1 MQSRKRFHLFED
13 PLDNEQSLMPG
24 SCQAIPKPYKE
35 GFKLQLFW
43 WSKQF
48 LTLPYHAGCCHLK
61 FITIIHS
68 QTHLSASEH
77 YLPILNTS
85 LSNFG
90 CHCLFSD
97 ISMLF
102 RTPTFDFRQ
111 YFKSFRHF
119 CLSLDVIICVWTPLS
134 HFVPFFQFL
143 GSFVCFLTLKF
154 VWFFF
159 FQPLLPNFSVQRT

>member
-1 MQSRKRFHLFED
+1 MNN
-13 PLDNEQSLMPG
+13 PW
-24 SCQAIPKPYKE
+24 CQVLAKQFQNPIKK

-61 FITIIHS
+61 FISIIHS

-77 YLPILNTS
+77 YLPILNTF

-90 CHCLFSD
+90 CHCLFSE

-154 VWFFF
+154 VWVF
-159 FQPLLPNFSVQRT
+159 FQPLLPYFSVQRT

>member
-1 MQSRKRFHLFED
+1 MFLCSHVKGSTSLRTIRKWTIPNARFL
-13 PLDNEQSLMPG
+13 PSNSKILSG
-24 SCQAIPKPYKE
+24 RASSCSYS
-35 GFKLQLFW
+35 GGLNNF
-43 WSKQF
+43 S
-48 LTLPYHAGCCHLK
+48 
-61 FITIIHS
+61 IIHS

-77 YLPILNTS
+77 YLPILNTF

-90 CHCLFSD
+90 CHCLFSE

-134 HFVPFFQFL
+134 HFVHFFQFL

-159 FQPLLPNFSVQRT
+159 QPLLPNFSVQRT